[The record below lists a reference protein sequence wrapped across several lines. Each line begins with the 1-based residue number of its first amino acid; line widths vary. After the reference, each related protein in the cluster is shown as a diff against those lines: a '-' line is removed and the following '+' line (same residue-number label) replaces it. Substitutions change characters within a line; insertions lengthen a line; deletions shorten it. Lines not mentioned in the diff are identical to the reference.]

1 MLERRMKNTPRSTPP
16 RNSLDAPIVG
26 KISHLYKEL
35 YRIGKKIP
43 KRDRFGLH
51 ADIESRGRACLTL
64 AVEAALT
71 GPSEKRPLVR
81 RLQVNLE
88 TLTHLVRMEHELKII
103 DEETWVPFARLLVEI
118 SKNATSWLT
127 YLNGNLQKQ

>member
-1 MLERRMKNTPRSTPP
+1 
-16 RNSLDAPIVG
+16 
-26 KISHLYKEL
+26 
-35 YRIGKKIP
+35 
-43 KRDRFGLH
+43 
-51 ADIESRGRACLTL
+51 
-64 AVEAALT
+64 
-71 GPSEKRPLVR
+71 VR